1 MFGCRLRGS
10 VRSPF
15 SRAVQRLSAPDR
27 LFANADPSS
36 IGRLID
42 ILMEQVVEGDLTVDE
57 VDGVFVGF
65 EAIGGDHHGLDE
77 DTFFDGITQDLHF
90 VSD

>member
-1 MFGCRLRGS
+1 M
-10 VRSPF
+10 
-15 SRAVQRLSAPDR
+15 
-27 LFANADPSS
+27 
-36 IGRLID
+36 
-42 ILMEQVVEGDLTVDE
+42 EGDLAVDE
-57 VDGVFVGF
+57 VDGVFVRR